1 MWTDNI
7 TDKDFLGFDVHANLI
22 KELVKDD
29 KMLPLTIG
37 LFGDWGSGKSSILEV
52 IKQDLENDD
61 KTACL
66 YFNGWTFEGYDDAK
80 AALLETIVK
89 AFEDEKKFG
98 EGLKDSV
105 NKLFKSI
112 KWMRVIGFGL
122 KNIALPAT
130 AAYLTGGVSLI
141 PQIVNGLKNTAQN
154 PDELVSKI
162 KGQDTEDFIKQFVK
176 DADDIDNS
184 ERFEVVRKFR
194 DEFEILLDKS
204 KINKLIVLIDD
215 LDRCL
220 PDRIIDNLEA
230 IKLFLNV
237 KNTAFVIGA
246 DPRIVRHAI
255 EYRYKDMV
263 DEHNE
268 ENSNVRIV
276 HDYLEKLIQIPYYLP
291 KLSDSEVETYITLL
305 FCETDLDNEDFIKV
319 IDAFKEFREKDRYS
333 VFDFAKIQ
341 EAVGENRIDKL
352 QQNVSLIAKLS
363 PIISESLY
371 GNPRQIKRFLN
382 TFMLRKK
389 LASVAKIP
397 DFKDDILAKLMILE
411 YAEPKLFEMLY
422 NWQISNKGFASQLD
436 ELEKVC
442 CSKGTN
448 KIEIPNT
455 YKEWQNKPKIIN
467 WLSSDPY
474 LSKVDLRDYF
484 WISRDKLSSMQSNLL
499 VSPIIKSLM
508 VKLEPVNMPEKLSK
522 KILNEELKPLNPNDQ
537 RVFFQLIKQRIVT
550 EPNNKRNYDLFNYA
564 LEEGFDCIS
573 IYIEALSNVDKKKF
587 PPSVKESLKGFVGKH
602 PEFCQFTTNK
612 EPKIKS

>member
-52 IKQDLENDD
+52 LKQDLEKED

-66 YFNGWTFEGYDDAK
+66 YFNGWAFEGYDDAK
-80 AALLETIVK
+80 AALLDTIVK

-98 EGLKDSV
+98 EGLKESV

-112 KWMRVIGFGL
+112 KWMRVIGFGM

-130 AAYLTGGVSLI
+130 AAYLTGGVSII

-154 PDELVSKI
+154 PDELMSKI
-162 KGQDTEDFIKQFVK
+162 KGQDTEGFIKQFVK
-176 DADDIDNS
+176 DADDIEDS
-184 ERFEVVRKFR
+184 DKFEVVRKFR
-194 DEFEILLDKS
+194 DEFETLLDKS

-263 DEHNE
+263 DDHNA
-268 ENSNVRIV
+268 ENSNLRIV
-276 HDYLEKLIQIPYYLP
+276 LDYLEKLIQIPYYLP

-305 FCETDLDNEDFIKV
+305 FCESDLENEDFKKV
-319 IDAFKEFREKDRYS
+319 IEAFKKFREKDRYS

-341 EAVGENRIDKL
+341 EAVGENQIDKL

-422 NWQISNKGFASQLD
+422 NWQISNKGFASQLE
-436 ELEKVC
+436 ELEKSC
-442 CSKGTN
+442 NLKGAN
-448 KIEIPNT
+448 KVEIPNV
-455 YKEWQNKPKIIN
+455 YKEWQNKPKIVN
-467 WLSSDPY
+467 WLSSKPY

-508 VKLEPVNMPEKLSK
+508 LKLEPLQMPERVTLKL
-522 KILNEELKPLNPNDQ
+522 LNEELKPLSPNDQ
-537 RVFFQLIKQRIVT
+537 IIFFQLLKQRVIT
-550 EPNNKRNYDLFNYA
+550 EPNNNRNYA
-564 LEEGFDCIS
+564 LFNCALVEGFDCKS
-573 IYIEALSNVDKKKF
+573 IYIETLSIVDKKKL
-587 PPSVKESLKGFVGKH
+587 PPATREALKGLVDRY
-602 PEFCQFTTNK
+602 PELSPFITNK
-612 EPKIKS
+612 EPKNKL